1 MLRGIGVSDGIATG
15 RAYVINEADL
25 SYEEREIDDIDSE
38 KKRFREALRSFA
50 EKTEVMAVQAE
61 KRLSAKDAEIIRG
74 HEAMAQD
81 PYMLS
86 QIEERL
92 DGGVCAEKACED
104 VLDDFAEMFMQTDD
118 ELMQQRASDV
128 KDIKK
133 RLLGILLGRETGHQ
147 ESLPKG
153 SILVA
158 EELTPSMIS
167 EINTDMVAG
176 ILTETGSSTSH
187 GAILA
192 RALDIPA
199 VFSVRGLFSQ
209 VNQGDALI
217 LDGRD
222 GVVIREPDEAEK
234 EKYRLR
240 RELQEGRKEIIR
252 TYKGKVTMT
261 ADGEEK
267 SVYCNIGNIDDALAA
282 ASGDGE
288 GIGLFRTEF
297 LFMKESSAPDEEKQ
311 LAAYKKAAELFDPGS
326 VIIRTL
332 DIGGDKNIS
341 YLGIEPEDN
350 PFMGFRAVR
359 YCLDNR
365 QLFKT
370 QLRAIL
376 RAGSSGD
383 VKIMIPL
390 VTNIDEIRRVR
401 TMIKEAAAELAE
413 EEKSFDRYIKVGCMI
428 ETPAASL
435 ISDILAE
442 ECDFFS
448 IGTNDLTQYTMAADR
463 GNGRVAYLNNV
474 FEPAV
479 LRSVQHVISCGHKAG
494 IPVGMCG
501 EAAADPLIIPLLL
514 AFGLDEFSVSPPS
527 VLRTRYNI
535 SRWTVDEAKELA
547 KKAMRLK
554 TACEIQQLL
563 RKAAEHKETF

>member
-311 LAAYKKAAELFDPGS
+311 LAAYKKAAELFAPGS

-401 TMIKEAAAELAE
+401 TMIKEAAAE
-413 EEKSFDRYIKVGCMI
+413 
-428 ETPAASL
+428 
-435 ISDILAE
+435 LAE

-554 TACEIQQLL
+554 TASEIQQLL